1 MLLTCR
7 ERSGLATLA
16 HLAATSMAQQS
27 LSSRLMPITAPI
39 QNLGVYRVATGTWT
53 RNATFANDV
62 ARARP
67 ADRMRHDRD

>member
-1 MLLTCR
+1 
-7 ERSGLATLA
+7 
-16 HLAATSMAQQS
+16 MAQQS